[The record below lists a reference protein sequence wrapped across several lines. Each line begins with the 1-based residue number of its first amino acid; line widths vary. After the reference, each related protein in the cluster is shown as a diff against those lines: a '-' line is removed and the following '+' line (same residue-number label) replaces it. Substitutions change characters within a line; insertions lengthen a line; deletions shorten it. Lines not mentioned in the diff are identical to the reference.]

1 MSGDPDVTRRG
12 HRPVT
17 GHPHVRAGGRL
28 PRVGSGDPHV
38 AWTGLRRHGFR
49 RRGRRRGWGLDARR
63 RQVASPQDQ
72 ERHRE
77 RSQRGSSRHRPFLRS
92 LLARAL
98 SLPRESSPT
107 IDRAAAGDGGARRT
121 PAPGSGAP
129 SFTASGEQGT
139 CHGGPPRGPRARRVT
154 SRIISRNAT
163 GPNATLS
170 SARPR
175 VVWSSRAKL
184 SAPWD

>member
-1 MSGDPDVTRRG
+1 M
-12 HRPVT
+12 T

-28 PRVGSGDPHV
+28 PRVGSGDPYV

-77 RSQRGSSRHRPFLRS
+77 RSQRGSSRHRPLLRS

-98 SLPRESSPT
+98 SLEEQTKGKDKTPQIET
-107 IDRAAAGDGGARRT
+107 LEGAARWSVKSNLRFARV
-121 PAPGSGAP
+121 
-129 SFTASGEQGT
+129 
-139 CHGGPPRGPRARRVT
+139 HGFCEW
-154 SRIISRNAT
+154 
-163 GPNATLS
+163 LLEKK
-170 SARPR
+170 
-175 VVWSSRAKL
+175 KL
-184 SAPWD
+184 DAQDAAVLQELMKP